1 MAMLVT
7 ISKKFSPSWTTHFT
21 PSWTINAIPLW
32 IRIFLHEPTNKK
44 MLRRQDS
51 TLFKKKNVYA
61 WWNDNETFLEL
72 RKPIDFF
79 LYFNEHNP
87 LIYEEWTGTQN
98 KKTIATIETVIWSN
112 SVRYILFLENNTLW
126 KMPLIKCPRGFSSS
140 WQYILKLRGPNW
152 RKHALDFHRNVFS

>member
-1 MAMLVT
+1 MD
-7 ISKKFSPSWTTHFT
+7 
-21 PSWTINAIPLW
+21 NAFYSFMNNKCNSSLDKDLSAW
-32 IRIFLHEPTNKK
+32 TNKQK

-51 TLFKKKNVYA
+51 TLFKKKKCLCLMK
-61 WWNDNETFLEL
+61 WQWNIFRIAKTYRF
-72 RKPIDFF
+72 FF

-140 WQYILKLRGPNW
+140 WQNILKSRGPNW
-152 RKHALDFHRNVFS
+152 RKHALDFHRNVLS

>member
-51 TLFKKKNVYA
+51 TLLKKKCLCLMK
-61 WWNDNETFLEL
+61 WQWNIFRIAKTY
-72 RKPIDFF
+72 RFF

-140 WQYILKLRGPNW
+140 WQNILKSRGPNW
-152 RKHALDFHRNVFS
+152 RKHALDFHRNVLS

>member
-51 TLFKKKNVYA
+51 TLLKKKCLCLMK
-61 WWNDNETFLEL
+61 WQWNIFRIAKTY
-72 RKPIDFF
+72 RFF
-79 LYFNEHNP
+79 FYISTSITLLFMKSERGHK
-87 LIYEEWTGTQN
+87 T
-98 KKTIATIETVIWSN
+98 KKQ
-112 SVRYILFLENNTLW
+112 L
-126 KMPLIKCPRGFSSS
+126 
-140 WQYILKLRGPNW
+140 QQLKLSFGQTVSVIFCFW
-152 RKHALDFHRNVFS
+152 KTTHFEKCH